1 VESAALERIQ
11 ERRIQIAIRQE
22 MPKLWQKKDEYE
34 DAKDAVF
41 NYGKK
46 CHKGKRSKKKTMWQ
60 AWTGSAT
67 MEKHVMYIYEGEKRD
82 DETR

>member
-22 MPKLWQKKDEYE
+22 MPKLWQKNDEYE

-46 CHKGKRSKKKTMWQ
+46 CHKGKRSKKKKNVTSMNR
-60 AWTGSAT
+60 
-67 MEKHVMYIYEGEKRD
+67 ERD
-82 DETR
+82 YGKTCNVHI